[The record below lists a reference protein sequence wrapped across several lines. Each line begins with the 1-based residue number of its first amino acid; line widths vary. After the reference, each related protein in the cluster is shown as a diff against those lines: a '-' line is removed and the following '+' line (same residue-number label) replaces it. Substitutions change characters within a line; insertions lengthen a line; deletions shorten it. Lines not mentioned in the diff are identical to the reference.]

1 VAIRNLLSGGKAPEV
16 HWYQLAVIGFALIVD
31 LSRAVVSLLTARR
44 YASPALRSNA
54 FHFAA
59 DMVGSFAVLI
69 GLLSVRAGF
78 AQGDSIAA
86 LLVAA
91 IILTAATRLILENAD
106 VLMDRTPANAREA
119 AERAIAQL
127 GADIE
132 LRRLRLRE
140 SAGRYFAD
148 VVVTVPPGR
157 AVVEGHQSAEEIE
170 AALHGA
176 LPDSDVVVHVE
187 PRRVGIE
194 LRERILAAALAEPLI
209 EEAHD
214 ISIFQQAGS
223 VNVSLHLKFPADLAL
238 ETAHEVAE
246 RVERTISAWPGVTD
260 VQTHL
265 EPLERTLPARATDPL
280 ADLAATREI
289 ERIVRLR
296 TGTEPQRVKLLTTA
310 AGRVLFLTLGGYPGE
325 SLSEAHRLAGELEEE
340 LRRQLT
346 DLAEVVVH
354 TEP

>member
-1 VAIRNLLSGGKAPEV
+1 
-16 HWYQLAVIGFALIVD
+16 
-31 LSRAVVSLLTARR
+31 
-44 YASPALRSNA
+44 
-54 FHFAA
+54 
-59 DMVGSFAVLI
+59 MVGSFVVLI
-69 GLLSVRAGF
+69 GLLTVRAGF
-78 AQGDSIAA
+78 AEGDSIAA

-91 IILTAATRLILENAD
+91 IILAAATRLIVENAD
-106 VLMDRTPANAREA
+106 VLMDRTPAKAREA
-119 AERAIAQL
+119 AEAAIAQL

-148 VVVTVPPGR
+148 VIVTFPPGR
-157 AVVEGHQSAEEIE
+157 AVVEGHQAAEEIE
-170 AALHGA
+170 AALQGA

-187 PRRVGIE
+187 PRRVGVE

-223 VNVSLHLKFPADLAL
+223 VSVSLHLKFPADLAL
-238 ETAHEVAE
+238 EDAHEVAE

-289 ERIVRLR
+289 ERIVRRR
-296 TGTEPQRVKLLTTA
+296 TGAEPQRVKLLTTA
-310 AGRVLFLTLGGYPGE
+310 AGRILFLTLGGYPGE

-340 LRRQLT
+340 LRQQLT